1 MSSPPSPGS
10 LDGLRILDLSR
21 ILAGPTATQLMG
33 DLGADVIKVER
44 PLKGDD
50 TRSWGPPFVPD
61 INGNDSDLSA
71 YFLSANR
78 NKRSI
83 AIDLSTDEGAALI
96 KRLAAISDVVV
107 ENYKPGDLARRG
119 IGYDDIRKLKPDIIW
134 CAISGFGQTGPYADR
149 IGYDFLIQAMGGIM
163 SITGEPDGRPLKVGL
178 GIADV
183 MCGMYAAVGILA
195 ALRHRDRSGQGQY
208 IDLSLYD
215 TQVAWLINAA
225 TNHLV
230 SGKVPGRIGNRHPN
244 IAPYQTFQTSDGEIA
259 IAVGNDRQFGRFC
272 AAIGRAEL
280 AWDERFHRN
289 PDRVNNVDALDRLIT
304 ESLMSDTAKNWEA
317 RLISAEIPAGRV
329 ATIGQALSDPQTLA
343 REMVVPMRT
352 ADGWRVN
359 LLGNPLNMSATPIKY
374 DHPPPHVDQHRAEIL
389 AGLIAREDPASH
401 HSVIESLDPLD
412 LLSGWNGRGREDRE
426 ILSLM
431 QRLIVKLFSRFSRH
445 LVG

>member
-1 MSSPPSPGS
+1 MSDQISPGS

-44 PLKGDD
+44 PGNGDD

-61 INGNDSDLSA
+61 ANGNDSDLSA

-83 AIDLSTDEGAALI
+83 AIDISTDEGVSLV
-96 KRLAAISDVVV
+96 KRLAAISDVIV

-183 MCGMYAAVGILA
+183 MCGMYATVGILA
-195 ALRHRDRSGQGQY
+195 ALRHRDRTGDGQY

-215 TQVAWLINAA
+215 AQVAWLINAA

-230 SGKVPGRIGNRHPN
+230 SGKVPARIGNRHPN
-244 IAPYQTFQTSDGEIA
+244 IAPYQTFRTADGEIA
-259 IAVGNDRQFGRFC
+259 IAVGNDQQFVRFC
-272 AAIGRAEL
+272 TAIGLPQIAE
-280 AWDERFHRN
+280 DQRFLRN
-289 PDRVNNVDALDRLIT
+289 RDRVENIDALDEMI
-304 ESLMSDTAKNWEA
+304 SLALLTDTAESWTL
-317 RLISAEIPAGRV
+317 RLVAAEIPAGQV
-329 ATIGQALSDPQTLA
+329 ATLDQVLADPHTLA
-343 REMVVPMRT
+343 RDMVVGMPDE
-352 ADGWRVN
+352 DGAPIR
-359 LLGNPLNMSATPIKY
+359 LIGNPLKMSATPVRY
-374 DHPPPHVDQHRAEIL
+374 RLPPPHLDEGRDEIMAEIL
-389 AGLIAREDPASH
+389 AAEWRD
-401 HSVIESLDPLD
+401 
-412 LLSGWNGRGREDRE
+412 
-426 ILSLM
+426 
-431 QRLIVKLFSRFSRH
+431 
-445 LVG
+445 